1 MELNNEKEKNEIKK
15 SEKIIDKINQNKF
28 LDFNQQMYKFDYSIN
43 NEKKFLQDIQNEII
57 FLQQKFFDKKEIY
70 NFFLNQINEFLLNL
84 DICYK
89 KNEQTILK
97 CENFKSKIT
106 NLNYTSV
113 IFDCLCLLL
122 KMKNKSIFSDI
133 DYIKKIIINPKSE
146 FLSKIEK
153 KSDNLF
159 KDILKILADYNKEI
173 LNYEIL
179 YKNYLQNMKRTED
192 LFLTKQ
198 KIINFQLNIDN
209 IEDFNKKLN
218 KQINLGKTSES
229 KCILDLNIIKSLYN
243 QVYDNIISFYKTFK
257 NIDSELSEKFH
268 ENIQKFNISGI
279 IQGQNTLQNFEN
291 VSKNIEEKNWESLK
305 EYSKLLNPKIPNV
318 IEFIPYN
325 LECMKYENNEQ
336 LLHNNNNNHN
346 NNHNDNTNNNNK
358 NINIYNNK
366 TINIINE
373 KIENKYNNLKIY
385 DIYGIIHNM
394 KSNFKT
400 IAPDYDLKKAEIK
413 VYIKTFA
420 SSLIFNSDKKFL
432 NEKKIDEYLKDRNN
446 RLIFLKELNEKR
458 SNGKFELDKESFI
471 RLGKIMVN
479 ILNKIKD
486 YIFNLENNDNNFD
499 IEIVRYLLII
509 CQTYYYINKENIK
522 FYLDNFLKDNTIM
535 QNNEFWMIVFND
547 LIKTEIN
554 EINNS
559 NLNENEKNNKI
570 KTIAFSKILTLVHNM
585 IQFKINKEI
594 IEEISNEL
602 SKKYNLSDNELNTI
616 KTTFEYKNDI
626 PFSEDLLT

>member
-279 IQGQNTLQNFEN
+279 IQGQNTLQNFES

-413 VYIKTFA
+413 IYIKTFA

>member
-279 IQGQNTLQNFEN
+279 IQGQNTLQNFES

-413 VYIKTFA
+413 IYIKTFA

-486 YIFNLENNDNNFD
+486 YIFNLEYNDNNFD

-522 FYLDNFLKDNTIM
+522 FYLDNFLKENTIM

>member
-1 MELNNEKEKNEIKK
+1 
-15 SEKIIDKINQNKF
+15 
-28 LDFNQQMYKFDYSIN
+28 
-43 NEKKFLQDIQNEII
+43 
-57 FLQQKFFDKKEIY
+57 
-70 NFFLNQINEFLLNL
+70 
-84 DICYK
+84 
-89 KNEQTILK
+89 
-97 CENFKSKIT
+97 
-106 NLNYTSV
+106 
-113 IFDCLCLLL
+113 
-122 KMKNKSIFSDI
+122 
-133 DYIKKIIINPKSE
+133 
-146 FLSKIEK
+146 
-153 KSDNLF
+153 
-159 KDILKILADYNKEI
+159 
-173 LNYEIL
+173 
-179 YKNYLQNMKRTED
+179 MKRTED

-218 KQINLGKTSES
+218 KQINLGKTTES

-279 IQGQNTLQNFEN
+279 IQGQNTLQNFES

-413 VYIKTFA
+413 IYIKTFA
-420 SSLIFNSDKKFL
+420 SSLIFNSDKKIL

>member
-146 FLSKIEK
+146 FISKIEK

-279 IQGQNTLQNFEN
+279 IQGQNTLQNFES

-413 VYIKTFA
+413 IYIKTFA

>member
-133 DYIKKIIINPKSE
+133 DYIKKIIINPKAE

-218 KQINLGKTSES
+218 KQINLGKTSEN

-279 IQGQNTLQNFEN
+279 IQGQNTLQNFES

-373 KIENKYNNLKIY
+373 KIENK
-385 DIYGIIHNM
+385 
-394 KSNFKT
+394 
-400 IAPDYDLKKAEIK
+400 
-413 VYIKTFA
+413 
-420 SSLIFNSDKKFL
+420 
-432 NEKKIDEYLKDRNN
+432 
-446 RLIFLKELNEKR
+446 
-458 SNGKFELDKESFI
+458 
-471 RLGKIMVN
+471 
-479 ILNKIKD
+479 
-486 YIFNLENNDNNFD
+486 
-499 IEIVRYLLII
+499 
-509 CQTYYYINKENIK
+509 
-522 FYLDNFLKDNTIM
+522 
-535 QNNEFWMIVFND
+535 
-547 LIKTEIN
+547 
-554 EINNS
+554 
-559 NLNENEKNNKI
+559 
-570 KTIAFSKILTLVHNM
+570 
-585 IQFKINKEI
+585 
-594 IEEISNEL
+594 
-602 SKKYNLSDNELNTI
+602 
-616 KTTFEYKNDI
+616 
-626 PFSEDLLT
+626 

>member
-159 KDILKILADYNKEI
+159 KEILKILADYNKEI

-279 IQGQNTLQNFEN
+279 IQGQNTLQNFES

-325 LECMKYENNEQ
+325 LECMKYENNEE

-413 VYIKTFA
+413 IYIKTFA

-458 SNGKFELDKESFI
+458 SKGKFELDKESFI

-486 YIFNLENNDNNFD
+486 YIFNLEYNDNNFD

-522 FYLDNFLKDNTIM
+522 FYLDNFLKENTIM

>member
-279 IQGQNTLQNFEN
+279 IQGQNTLQNFES

-413 VYIKTFA
+413 IYIKTFA
-420 SSLIFNSDKKFL
+420 SSLIFNSDKKIL

-535 QNNEFWMIVFND
+535 QNNEFWMLVFND

>member
-279 IQGQNTLQNFEN
+279 IQGQNTLQNFES

-336 LLHNNNNNHN
+336 LLHNNNNHN

-413 VYIKTFA
+413 IYIKTFA

-446 RLIFLKELNEKR
+446 RLIFLIELNEKR
-458 SNGKFELDKESFI
+458 SKGKFELDKESFI

-486 YIFNLENNDNNFD
+486 YIFNLEYNDNNFD

-522 FYLDNFLKDNTIM
+522 FYLDNFFKENTIM